1 MKTHVIK
8 LLRKTERVTKTDMVY
23 LVGQSG
29 WLIFGQSIALVSSL
43 GLAWVFANYIEP
55 SDYGIYRYVLTV
67 ATIASI
73 TTLTGFGVAIARA
86 ISQGHQVDLKKIL
99 KIKIKF
105 GLIGTLGVLGV
116 ACYYLWLDNI
126 LLATLF
132 AITAIWI
139 PFFDSLSDY
148 QFILQGKKHFKLQT
162 IIKIIQRTFITILV
176 ITTVLLTKN
185 IVFITFIYFLTTTLS
200 HYLAYLYTQE
210 KYFKKEKDE
219 TPYASITKY
228 AKQVSIQNIFFIG
241 ASQLDKVLL
250 FKLLGPAQ
258 LAVYL
263 FAVAIPN
270 EIQGILG
277 NINSV
282 AFPKLVDQD
291 GRNFKIALLKKIS
304 LFTLILLIPV
314 VLYWLLAPYIFKV
327 LFPVYMDSIFI
338 SQLFVGTILF
348 IPVSLIWHYFYAT
361 EHKTALWYG
370 TILGPSTLISGI
382 LVFVPIYGLIGA
394 VIAVYAR
401 AIVDLISGLY
411 FFLQEKRN

>member
-1 MKTHVIK
+1 MKNGLIK
-8 LLRKTERVTKTDMVY
+8 FLRKTEVFTKTDMVY
-23 LVGQSG
+23 LIGQSG
-29 WLIFGQSIALVSSL
+29 WLISGQSIALVSSL

-55 SDYGIYRYVLTV
+55 SDYGIYRYVLTI

-116 ACYYLWLDNI
+116 AGYYLWLDNI

-148 QFILQGKKHFKLQT
+148 QFVLQGKKHFKLQT
-162 IIKIIQRTFITILV
+162 IIKIIQRTLITMMV
-176 ITTVLLTKN
+176 IATVLLTEN
-185 IVFITFIYFLTTTLS
+185 IIVITFTYFLATTLS
-200 HYLAYLYTQE
+200 HYLAYRYTQRKYLKDNDE
-210 KYFKKEKDE
+210 K
-219 TPYASITKY
+219 TPYHSITKY

-241 ASQLDKVLL
+241 AGQLDKVLL

-258 LAVYL
+258 LAIYL

-291 GRNFKIALLKKIS
+291 SRDFKIALLKKIS
-304 LFTLILLIPV
+304 LFTIILLIPV
-314 VLYWLLAPYIFKV
+314 TLYWLAAPYIFKI

-348 IPVSLIWHYFYAT
+348 IPASLIWHYFYAT

-382 LVFVPIYGLIGA
+382 LIFVPIYGLIGA
-394 VIAVYAR
+394 VIAVYSR
-401 AIVDLISGLY
+401 AIVDLTSGLY
-411 FFLQEKRN
+411 FFLRKKRN

>member
-210 KYFKKEKDE
+210 KYFKNEKDE

-291 GRNFKIALLKKIS
+291 SRDFKIALLKKIS

-314 VLYWLLAPYIFKV
+314 ALYWLLAPYIFKA

-370 TILGPSTLISGI
+370 TILGPTTLISGI

>member
-210 KYFKKEKDE
+210 KYFKNEKDE

-291 GRNFKIALLKKIS
+291 SRDFKIALLKKIS

-314 VLYWLLAPYIFKV
+314 ALYWLLAPYIFKV

-370 TILGPSTLISGI
+370 TILGPTTLISGI

>member
-1 MKTHVIK
+1 MKNRVIS
-8 LLRKTERVTKTDMVY
+8 LLRKSEKITKTDMVY

-29 WLIFGQSIALVSSL
+29 WLIFGQSIALISSL
-43 GLAWVFANYIEP
+43 GLAWVFANYVEP

-73 TTLTGFGVAIARA
+73 TTLTGFGIAVARA

-99 KIKIKF
+99 RIKIKF
-105 GLIGTLGVLGV
+105 GLIGTIGVLGV

-148 QFILQGKKHFKLQT
+148 QFVLQGKKHFKLQT
-162 IIKIIQRTFITILV
+162 VIKIIQRTV
-176 ITTVLLTKN
+176 ITLMVIAAVLLTKN
-185 IVFITFIYFLTTTLS
+185 IITITFVYFLATTLS
-200 HYLAYLYTQE
+200 HYLAYRYTQK
-210 KYFKKEKDE
+210 KYFKDNDE
-219 TPYASITKY
+219 RTPYQTIITY

-241 ASQLDKVLL
+241 SAQLDKILL

-270 EIQGILG
+270 EIQGVLG

-282 AFPKLVDQD
+282 AFPKLVDRD
-291 GRNFKIALLKKIS
+291 SRDFKMALLKKIS
-304 LFTLILLIPV
+304 LFTLILFIPV
-314 VLYWLLAPYIFKV
+314 VLYWLAAPYIFKI

-348 IPVSLIWHYFYAT
+348 IPASLIWHYFYAT

-382 LVFVPIYGLIGA
+382 LIFVPLYGLIGA

-401 AIVDLISGLY
+401 AIIDLTSGLY
-411 FFLQEKRN
+411 FFLRENRK